1 MAVEMQPP
9 NLVPVGAPKRR
20 TPVRSP
26 PPLAHGSK
34 PGLRQV
40 APGTSHHSAGRGLLP
55 GSPVAPNRATT
66 TIEQARVAGIL
77 LPLPRQHA
85 EGRHLHSPC
94 NRRRVR
100 NAGPESN
107 RPVRYGWKQPV
118 YSHGCKC
125 LHLVAEGVAGK
136 PGCRTFGRNSYF
148 RYSSQGCSGTTLY
161 GYARISV
168 REPEDKNLD
177 LQVEQERT
185 RLS

>member
-1 MAVEMQPP
+1 MLGFWAF
-9 NLVPVGAPKRR
+9 
-20 TPVRSP
+20 RSLSGP
-26 PPLAHGSK
+26 CA
-34 PGLRQV
+34 
-40 APGTSHHSAGRGLLP
+40 AARGLMSVNYRAHKLP
-55 GSPVAPNRATT
+55 TVCGLSVRM
-66 TIEQARVAGIL
+66 
-77 LPLPRQHA
+77 A
-85 EGRHLHSPC
+85 ENS
-94 NRRRVR
+94 
-100 NAGPESN
+100 
-107 RPVRYGWKQPV
+107 PV